1 MLAKPTKTYITAHSG
16 CEGTPD
22 NSMEHV
28 RAAVAS
34 GAEILEIDVRSRDG
48 VLYLWHDEKADPF
61 GDGCVLFSD
70 FLDELKKTPAVRV
83 NCDMK
88 TDGLAAAVMEEAAKR
103 DMKEQILF
111 TGSCIGEEKIINE
124 LGGEFW
130 HGIWEPEEF
139 EPALAACLEN
149 GTKVMNLPCKFVDAE
164 RKARFDALGLGF
176 SCWTA
181 NSEAELRRLLELGIY
196 NITTRKPVLALKLR
210 KEIQGG

>member
-1 MLAKPTKTYITAHSG
+1 MSVKTFITAHSG

-88 TDGLAAAVMEEAAKR
+88 TDGLAAAVMEEAAKLPR
-103 DMKEQILF
+103 QLHR
-111 TGSCIGEEKIINE
+111 
-124 LGGEFW
+124 GGED
-130 HGIWEPEEF
+130 
-139 EPALAACLEN
+139 LQ
-149 GTKVMNLPCKFVDAE
+149 
-164 RKARFDALGLGF
+164 RARRG
-176 SCWTA
+176 
-181 NSEAELRRLLELGIY
+181 
-196 NITTRKPVLALKLR
+196 VLARDLGAGGIRARPCRLPR
-210 KEIQGG
+210 KRHEGDESPL